1 MIYVIIFV
9 LGTIISLISLLIVIP
24 IARKIAE
31 FSMPPWPEALWKLAV
46 VSACGNAVAM
56 GLNPISS
63 FLSWIVG
70 AAVFWTFMVKWFD
83 VDFFGAIVIVI
94 VSGFLRIMLG
104 GMLIAIILSSFAA
117 S

>member
-1 MIYVIIFV
+1 MTYVIIFV
-9 LGTIISLISLLIVIP
+9 LGTIVSLISLLIVIP
-24 IARKIAE
+24 IARKLAD

-56 GLNPISS
+56 GLDHING
-63 FLSWIVG
+63 FLSLIVG

-94 VSGFLRIMLG
+94 VSWVLRIILG
-104 GMLIAIILSSFAA
+104 SVLIGLAMSAFAG
-117 S
+117 